1 MKKIYSILIFILTFN
16 IFASTDIDKI
26 VSEIKEEYKS
36 IDFKRVK
43 QDLKTDIT
51 KNLKYK
57 KENFIQNNNLKI
69 FISEKFEND
78 IEIYEK
84 YYLKDD
90 NIKHISIEKTKYSFD
105 KEKIKADKNKF
116 EYYFNDKQE
125 LVRYVDSNNK
135 IYDKEEIPANILEEE
150 KKLKDNIDKTLKIMS
165 SKDYILEAKKEF
177 DKRNEEIN
185 TKLNEIKEEFDN
197 FLKKF

>member
-135 IYDKEEIPANILEEE
+135 IYDKEEIPVNILEEE